1 MYLEINFTTLIE
13 ESESVIIFDGRAVV
27 NRTDIQKEKGI
38 IKMCR
43 DFADVFSKIILK
55 ESQVCPEVRAL
66 FDTYDNYL

>member
-1 MYLEINFTTLIE
+1 M
-13 ESESVIIFDGRAVV
+13 V
-27 NRTDIQKEKGI
+27 NRIDIQKEKGI